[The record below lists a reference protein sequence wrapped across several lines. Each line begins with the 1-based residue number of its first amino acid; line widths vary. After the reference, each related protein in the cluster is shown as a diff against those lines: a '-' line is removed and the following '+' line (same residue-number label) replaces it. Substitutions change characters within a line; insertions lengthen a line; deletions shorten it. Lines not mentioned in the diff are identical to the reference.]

1 MKTRTLTLSLFIVVM
16 TSIAAFAQVEPVG
29 KDKVA
34 IGGYDLVAYFKQN
47 KAVKG
52 TPANKTTYDNV
63 IYYFANAEDKDT
75 FSKNPEAYLPQY
87 DGYCAL
93 AIGTKKKKVSIN
105 PETFKVTDGK
115 LYLFYNAT
123 LPLGHEKFNSLE
135 PWNED
140 EPNLIKKADSNW
152 PTLKDTKRHVK

>member
-1 MKTRTLTLSLFIVVM
+1 MKTKMFALSVALLTSFSLL
-16 TSIAAFAQVEPVG
+16 AQVEPVG

-34 IGGYDLVAYFKQN
+34 IGGYDLVAYFKAN

-52 TPANKTTYDNV
+52 SPKIQAMYDHV
-63 IYYFANAEDKDT
+63 IYYFSTAEDKDIFT
-75 FSKNPEAYLPQY
+75 KNPEAYLPQY

-93 AIGTKKKKVSIN
+93 AVGTKKKKVSIN
-105 PETFKVTDGK
+105 PETFKITDGK

-140 EPNLIKKADSNW
+140 EANLIKKADANW
-152 PTLKDTKRHVK
+152 PSLKDTKRHVK